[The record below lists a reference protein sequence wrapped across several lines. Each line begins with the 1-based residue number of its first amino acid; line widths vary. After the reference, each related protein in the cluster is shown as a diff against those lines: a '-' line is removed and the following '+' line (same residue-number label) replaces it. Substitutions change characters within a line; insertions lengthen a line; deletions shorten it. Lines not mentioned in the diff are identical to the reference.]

1 MNQIKLDKIDSTII
15 KMYLND
21 ARTSLTEVAKICE
34 VSPNAIFK
42 RVEGLRSR
50 NIIMGSTTLFNP
62 KFLEERFAATVE
74 MTVDHSESINVMNFL
89 SGHPKVLMLF
99 ESIGRCTIFALIGA
113 NCVGELDSI
122 KEEFRGLHGVN
133 RMVFSVRVD
142 EFEFFYHNL
151 ELMPNGGTI
160 DG

>member
-1 MNQIKLDKIDSTII
+1 MDKIEFDKIDSTII

-21 ARTSLTEVAKICE
+21 ARTSLTEVAEVCG

-50 NIIMGSTTLFNP
+50 KIITGSTTLFNP

-74 MTVDHSESINVMNFL
+74 ITAEHSESKNVLDFL
-89 SGHPKVLMLF
+89 SGHPRVLMLF
-99 ESIGRCTIFALIGA
+99 ESIGRCNIFALIGA

-122 KEEFRGLHGVN
+122 KEEIRALHGVN

-142 EFEFFYHNL
+142 EFEFFYQNL
-151 ELMPNGGTI
+151 ELMENGGTS